1 MKVKQIIKLI
11 EEDGWQYK
19 RTKGS
24 HRVYKHPTKPGAVVV
39 PGKLSKQLAIGTEIS
54 ILKQAKLK

>member
-24 HRVYKHPTKPGAVVV
+24 HRVYKHSTKPGVVVV
-39 PGKLSKQLAIGTEIS
+39 PGKLSKQIAIGTEIS